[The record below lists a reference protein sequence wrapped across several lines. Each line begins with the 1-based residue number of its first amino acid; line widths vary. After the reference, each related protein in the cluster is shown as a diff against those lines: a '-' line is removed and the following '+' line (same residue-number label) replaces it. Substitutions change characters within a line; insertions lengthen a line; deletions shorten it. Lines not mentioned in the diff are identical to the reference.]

1 MAVMRWRRPALAAVA
16 ESLAAASTVTPPAA
30 STSTVAPSPSTA
42 LAVAVVVAI
51 VTATA
56 TRALVPVAVT
66 AAVTRGRAAFRPH
79 DRLIALVALVLL
91 VLVGDVGEGHTQPL
105 LRIVGERHNGPAAV
119 VVARLAEEQLAIVP
133 LVARVEWLLHQPRD
147 THASRLERLNL
158 AAEVFKARD
167 DQNRRDGAC
176 ERGGER

>member
-1 MAVMRWRRPALAAVA
+1 MVWG
-16 ESLAAASTVTPPAA
+16 
-30 STSTVAPSPSTA
+30 SPR
-42 LAVAVVVAI
+42 VVVS
-51 VTATA
+51 VVQPPPTPRPTAPRPKVLA
-56 TRALVPVAVT
+56 MKRPRDRRAPPW
-66 AAVTRGRAAFRPH
+66 PH
-79 DRLIALVALVLL
+79 DGFIGLVALVLL

-105 LRIVGERHNGPAAV
+105 LGIVGERHNGPAAV